1 VEEPEARK
9 LPRRAVLN
17 FADHPVR
24 VVVDPPD
31 ETALGDRIT
40 GSAVPTGPVD
50 MPAYGAAILSPPP

>member
-1 VEEPEARK
+1 M
-9 LPRRAVLN
+9 LN

-24 VVVDPPD
+24 VVVDPPA